1 MDGNGFIE
9 LMHRSITDNADRLA
23 FSDFKGESYTFA
35 QVGKRIGELHGL
47 YRHLEIGRG
56 DRIAL
61 VGRNMSA
68 WSIAY
73 LSVVSYGAVVVPVLH
88 DFSANDI
95 QHIVNHSGAV
105 FLFATDLQFD
115 KFDESMMPNLKG
127 ILSLPDF
134 NVLSDRSGKVRDF
147 WGTVGQLTRLRMVTA
162 RVGPEELMVLSY
174 TSGTSGFSK
183 GVMLPHRSIWSNVQ
197 FARDSF
203 DLKAGD
209 RMVSFLPLA
218 HAYGCLFEF
227 LWPFTIGVHVTFISK
242 TPSPHVIIEAFQSVR
257 PHLILSVP
265 LILEK
270 IFKKNIQP
278 IIEKGTVSAVLR
290 IPLVNKLL
298 HAKIRSKLVETFGGE
313 FREMIVGGAALNHD
327 VEEFLTTIGFPLT
340 VGYGM
345 TECGPLISYAPAPAT
360 QLRSAGRIVHRMQV
374 RIDSADGPGSI
385 GEICVK
391 GDNLM
396 LGYYK
401 NPDATREIFDADG
414 WLHTG
419 DLGTV
424 DDHDFIF
431 IKGRSKSMILGAS
444 GQNIYPEEIE
454 ALVNSM
460 DLVQESLVRDMGEG
474 RLEALV
480 YPDYEMADA
489 LGLNEEQLA
498 ARLQELK
505 GEVNKLLPAYQNIS
519 KLTLFPEE
527 FEKTPK
533 RSIKRFVYNIAFV
546 GQK

>member
-1 MDGNGFIE
+1 MENNGYID
-9 LMHRSITDNADRLA
+9 LMSNAIVNNQNLNA
-23 FSDFKGESYTFA
+23 FSDYLGDVYTYK
-35 QVGKRIGELHGL
+35 QVGDQISRLHELYHRIG
-47 YRHLEIGRG
+47 ISKG
-56 DRIAL
+56 DRIAI

-68 WSIAY
+68 WAISY
-73 LSVVSYGAVVVPVLH
+73 LSVVSYGAVVVPILH

-95 QHIVNHSGAV
+95 QHIVNHSGAL

-115 KFDESMMPNLKG
+115 KFDHDKMPHIKG

-134 NVLSDRSGKVRDF
+134 NVLCENHKGLKSTWEAINQAPTGELKLA
-147 WGTVGQLTRLRMVTA
+147 GVGA
-162 RVGPEELMVLSY
+162 EEMMVLSY

-203 DLKAGD
+203 DIKAGD

-227 LWPFTIGVHVTFISK
+227 LWPFTVGVHITFISK
-242 TPSPHVIIEAFQSVR
+242 TPSPRIIIEAFQAVK

-270 IFKKNIQP
+270 IFKKNIHP
-278 IIEKGTVSAVLR
+278 IVEKGTVAAILR
-290 IPLVNKLL
+290 IPLVNKLV
-298 HAKIRSKLVETFGGE
+298 HAKIRHKLVGTFGGE

-327 VEEFLTTIGFPLT
+327 VEEFLHKIGFPLT

-345 TECGPLISYAPAPAT
+345 TECGPLISYAPALT
-360 QLRSAGRIVHRMQV
+360 TKLRSAGKVVHRMHV
-374 RIDSADGPGSI
+374 RIDHPDPVTKV

-401 NPDATREIFDADG
+401 NPDATREIFDEDG

-419 DLGTV
+419 DLGIA
-424 DDHDFIF
+424 DGDDFIF

-454 ALVNSM
+454 ALLNSM
-460 DLVQESLVRDMGEG
+460 DLVQESLVRDMGDG
-474 RLEALV
+474 RLEALI
-480 YPDYEMADA
+480 YPDFEMADS
-489 LGLNEEQLA
+489 LGLSEQQLENK
-498 ARLQELK
+498 LQEIK
-505 GEVNKLLPAYQNIS
+505 SEANKILPAYQNLS
-519 KLTLFPEE
+519 KVTLFPEE

-533 RSIKRFVYNIAFV
+533 RSIKRFVYNV
-546 GQK
+546 